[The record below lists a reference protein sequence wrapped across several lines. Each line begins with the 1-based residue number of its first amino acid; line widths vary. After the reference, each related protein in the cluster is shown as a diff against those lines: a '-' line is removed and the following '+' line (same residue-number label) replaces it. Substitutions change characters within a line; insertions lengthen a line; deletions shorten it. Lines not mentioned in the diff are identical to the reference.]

1 MRPRLRNLLP
11 VLLCGVCLMIG
22 ARWARNWINEQ
33 ASFTDLSP
41 EVLSQMRPSQSF
53 VIRDQR
59 VLRFSLPPNAQRVR
73 VLSNASLEPAW
84 KPPESGEIK
93 YAIHSRLL
101 DRGEEV
107 LYERT
112 YHFRT
117 AMTRWTNTVTQQ
129 SYPNSFFM
137 GGEEQVPADT
147 ESMIIALDKVPG
159 SPAVLELRMDT
170 AEGPVHSATV
180 RVYQT
185 RTVSAEEV
193 RFSWQRMSLQ
203 DKEELA
209 ADNVFPPGLMS
220 ASEIRHLL
228 RKRWSPIAPEGVDY
242 ERRRLYVTHDFQGN
256 KVGSEVLPR
265 GLLSDPGLHG
275 TFPLPEDG
283 GRVTLTILAANNT
296 AAARAKGPVRI
307 VWHGKGLGRTRTFEV
322 EWHEPSTV
330 FEQDLEGGLLEV
342 IPPFEAILSGT
353 VEGPNETVDLPDA
366 PLASSGY
373 VCSTNQEVSF
383 AIRHAGSQPTPYRFN
398 LWHLLGADTQT
409 VNSDPS
415 DTSVR
420 YQVTGPDGA
429 ELIAGNIPSDQS
441 PSPLDHAVL
450 SSGESRLSESVGLY
464 FALPQEALLIRFT
477 TTNRPFIVAAFSR
490 PASVPREVRV
500 PEESFAFSRIDEP
513 VTQRGWFR
521 LNAADHT
528 RLVAEER
535 IARMRRRLHPP
546 APDDPDLLA
555 GNYRW
560 QDYPPVGRFRA
571 RRFLIPRS
579 SDAEAREEALGVT
592 YPSIPAG
599 EPVSI
604 EFRGAAWEKTVSPSL
619 VYLRDSA
626 TPFGLK
632 VFLNNSVGVDGQFG
646 GRLGEIALPP
656 IPTGE
661 TQVRIEAPEN
671 TRFLINH
678 APGLESKTWLRRTA
692 YQLAPQGLEFL
703 VEKPTVESTSILIQ
717 LHVTLPIE
725 PTERFRLRAGLRPA
739 DQTEFSRGIGP
750 HADWTFL
757 DRVFDVRI
765 DGETRCPV
773 FATPNGAVSPGQTI
787 VLPMNSDLPPGA
799 YRLTVT
805 PLSQTEAFI
814 AVARTI
820 PGVYGKRDIKIESR
834 SNLEK

>member
-11 VLLCGVCLMIG
+11 VLLCGVCLIAG
-22 ARWARNWINEQ
+22 ARQARNWINEQ
-33 ASFTDLSP
+33 AAFTDLSP

-73 VLSNASLEPAW
+73 VLSNASLDPTW
-84 KPPESGEIK
+84 TPPESGEIK

-101 DRGEEV
+101 GRGEEV

-129 SYPNSFFM
+129 SYPNAFFM
-137 GGEEQVPADT
+137 GGEDQVPADT

-159 SPAVLELRMDT
+159 SPGILELRMHSS
-170 AEGPVHSATV
+170 EGPVHSATV

-193 RFSWQRMSLQ
+193 RFSWQRMSLR
-203 DKEELA
+203 DREELA
-209 ADNVFPPGLMS
+209 ADNVFPPGLMT
-220 ASEIRHLL
+220 ASEIKHLL
-228 RKRWSPIAPEGVDY
+228 RKRWSPLAPEGVDY

-275 TFPLPEDG
+275 TFPLPEGG
-283 GRVTLTILAANNT
+283 GRVTLTILAANSS
-296 AAARAKGPVRI
+296 AAAKAKGPVRI
-307 VWHGKGLGRTRTFEV
+307 IWHGKGLGRTRTFEV
-322 EWHEPSTV
+322 EWTEPGTV
-330 FEQDLEGGLLEV
+330 FEQDLEGGVLEV
-342 IPPFEAILSGT
+342 IPPFEAILSAT
-353 VEGPNETVDLPDA
+353 VEGPQETIDLPDA

-383 AIRHAGSQPTPYRFN
+383 AIRHAGHRPTPYRFN
-398 LWHLLGADTQT
+398 LWHLPGTDTQT
-409 VNSDPS
+409 ANADSS
-415 DTSVR
+415 ETAVR
-420 YQVTGPDGA
+420 YEVTGPDGVG
-429 ELIAGNIPSDQS
+429 LLSGNIRSKPAPSAF
-441 PSPLDHAVL
+441 DHAVL

-464 FALPQEALLIRFT
+464 FALPPEARLIRFT
-477 TTNRPFIVAAFSR
+477 AKARPFIVSAFSR

-500 PEESFAFSRIDEP
+500 PEESFAFSGTDEP

-528 RLVAEER
+528 RLIAEER
-535 IARMRRRLHPP
+535 VARMRRRIPPP
-546 APDDPDLLA
+546 APDDPDLLT

-560 QDYPPVGRFRA
+560 QDYPPIGRFRA
-571 RRFLIPRS
+571 RRFFIPRS
-579 SDAEAREEALGVT
+579 PDAVAREEALGVT
-592 YPSIPAG
+592 YQSIPSG
-599 EPVSI
+599 EPVTVR
-604 EFRGAAWEKTVSPSL
+604 FQGAPWTKTLSPSL
-619 VYLRDSA
+619 AYLRDGT

-632 VFLNNSVGVDGQFG
+632 IFLNDSVGVDGQFG
-646 GRLGEIALPP
+646 GRRGEIALPP
-656 IPTGE
+656 MPAGE
-661 TQVRIEAPEN
+661 TQVRIEAPQN
-671 TRFLINH
+671 IRFLLNH
-678 APGLESKTWLRRTA
+678 APGLGSETWLRRTA
-692 YQLAPQGLEFL
+692 YEVPPQGLAFL
-703 VEKPTVESTSILIQ
+703 VEKPTVQSISILIQ
-717 LHVTLPIE
+717 LHVTLPIQ
-725 PTERFRLRAGLRPA
+725 PNERFRLRAELRRA
-739 DQTEFSRGIGP
+739 DQTDFSRSIGP
-750 HADWTFL
+750 HAGWTFM

-773 FATPNGAVSPGQTI
+773 FETPNRDVSSGQTL
-787 VLPMNSDLPPGA
+787 VLPMHSDLPPGS
-799 YRLTVT
+799 YRLTLT
-805 PLSQTEAFI
+805 PLSQAEAFI

-820 PGVYGKRDIKIESR
+820 PGIYGKRDIKIQSR